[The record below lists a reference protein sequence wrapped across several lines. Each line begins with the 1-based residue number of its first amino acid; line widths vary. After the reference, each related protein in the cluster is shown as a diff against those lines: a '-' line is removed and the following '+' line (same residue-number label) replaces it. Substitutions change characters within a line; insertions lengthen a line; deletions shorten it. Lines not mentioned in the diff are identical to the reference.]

1 MLIQVQRQ
9 WIYLEAI
16 FQSQKDQERQLQGDI
31 SKFEILNGRIASHMD
46 RINSEKYILT
56 VLLVDNFYNDL
67 DDISKKLD

>member
-46 RINSEKYILT
+46 RINS
-56 VLLVDNFYNDL
+56 
-67 DDISKKLD
+67 